1 MQKVTVYYFTCYDIR
16 SDEILRSKR
25 PATLEAITR
34 CKGEVLKDTAQEVD
48 ASSLDDNGFLIVK
61 KG

>member
-1 MQKVTVYYFTCYDIR
+1 MQKVMVYYFTCYDII
-16 SDEILRSKR
+16 SDQILRSQR
-25 PATLEAITR
+25 PATLEAIAR
-34 CKGEVLKDTAQEVD
+34 CKGQVLKNTAQEID

>member
-1 MQKVTVYYFTCYDIR
+1 MQKVTVYYFTAYDIR
-16 SDEILRSKR
+16 SDQILRSQR
-25 PATLEAITR
+25 PATLETIAK

-48 ASSLDDNGFLIVK
+48 ASSLDDNGFLIGK